1 MSLIRNNEISKDM
14 ILNGYLYTTNGEN
27 IWKIQQTKKLYI
39 FCKLDKHLNIDE
51 RIKTRR
57 KKFNFI
63 SFNAKNIFKNYNE
76 VLIYYKNLNFI
87 ETYYHKNLNQI
98 IEDDET
104 ENINRYI

>member
-14 ILNGYLYTTNGEN
+14 ILNGYLYTTNSEN

-39 FCKLDKHLNIDE
+39 FYKLDKNLDIDE

-63 SFNAKNIFKNYNE
+63 SFNSKNIFKNYKE
-76 VLIYYKNLNFI
+76 VLIYFKNFNFI
-87 ETYYHKNLNQI
+87 ETYYHKNLN
-98 IEDDET
+98 
-104 ENINRYI
+104 

>member
-39 FCKLDKHLNIDE
+39 FYKLDKNLDIDE

-63 SFNAKNIFKNYNE
+63 LKIFHAILNY
-76 VLIYYKNLNFI
+76 
-87 ETYYHKNLNQI
+87 
-98 IEDDET
+98 
-104 ENINRYI
+104 